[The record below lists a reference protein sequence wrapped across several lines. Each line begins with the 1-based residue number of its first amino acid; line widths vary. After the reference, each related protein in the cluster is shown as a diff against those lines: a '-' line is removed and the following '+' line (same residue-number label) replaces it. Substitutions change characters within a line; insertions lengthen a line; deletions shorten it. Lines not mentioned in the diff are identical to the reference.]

1 MNALKLCKQVDRPDG
16 LPGYQIAP
24 GELYPTTFEAM
35 QAWDYTQPAPAHLA
49 PYVAQA
55 QAMPQR
61 AYDLVY
67 DGPVTVDPDEL
78 NEQDRALRAGAL
90 ELARLWFTAELRA
103 AVEDAGQIVLMIG
116 PKDPA
121 WRL

>member
-1 MNALKLCKQVDRPDG
+1 MNALKLCKKVDRPDG
-16 LPGYQIAP
+16 LSGYQIAP
-24 GELYPTTFEAM
+24 GKLYPATLEAM
-35 QAWDYTQPAPAHLA
+35 RNWDYMEPAPAHLA
-49 PYVAQA
+49 PYVGQA
-55 QAMPQR
+55 ATIPQD
-61 AYDLVY
+61 AYDLVE
-67 DGPVTVDPDEL
+67 VDPDTLTPE
-78 NEQDRALRAGAL
+78 DRELRAGAL

>member
-1 MNALKLCKQVDRPDG
+1 MNALKLCKQVERADG

-24 GELYPTTFEAM
+24 SKLYPAAFKAM
-35 QAWDYTQPAPAHLA
+35 QDYDTTQPPPAYLA

-55 QAMPQR
+55 AMMPSR
-61 AYDLVY
+61 AYELVE
-67 DGPVTVDPDEL
+67 VDPDTLSEH
-78 NEQDRALRAGAL
+78 DRALRAGAL

-103 AVEDAGQIVLMIG
+103 AIPDDGQIVLMIT
-116 PKDPA
+116 KDPA